1 MSNNTSTTEVLEVK
15 IKGNSSSLIDETDRA
30 ERKLKD
36 FENTSASIGETVK
49 KIFAAVSIAKITQ
62 EVGSLV
68 SQGMQLASSLTE
80 VENVVEQSFGDMS
93 YMVESFVQT
102 SVQQFGLSE
111 LSAKQ
116 TSSTYMAMA
125 SGLGMAKQESAN
137 MSIELTKLSAD
148 MASFY
153 NVEQSIAAN
162 ALRSIFTG
170 ETEALKQYGVVM
182 TQANLQQFALSQGI
196 QKNVSD
202 LTQAEQVSLR
212 YNFVLQSLNMVQGDF
227 ARTSD
232 SFSNQTRVLKENWN
246 SLLGVLGEKAI
257 EALTPTLQKL
267 TDLTTWAVENSNV
280 ISAGI
285 DTITN
290 SAISLGV
297 GFAALKLGPVFL
309 SISSSVLNTVQDF
322 ITLKNLGFSTAEILS
337 SSFNTVGTKV
347 NAVLTSTRGQ
357 AISTAAAIGGIT
369 FAVTALVSTWDDT
382 SGGDKI
388 RAVLLGIAAAATT
401 AAIAMI
407 AFNASIG
414 NIAGVA
420 LGVGGVAT
428 GAYLYSQQS
437 SNITASNEY
446 ASSALEDLEYVNFR
460 GAVRSKTELENLGID
475 WTNGSSPI
483 IQGYATGSVITK
495 PTLGL
500 IGEYAESYS
509 NPEIVSPK
517 STIYNTVK
525 EALTDLGIRSDKRND
540 SSEEIIITNVTQLD
554 GKTVYK
560 NQNKVKRERGYE
572 FSGMGAFAR

>member
-1 MSNNTSTTEVLEVK
+1 MSNNTSTTELLEIK
-15 IKGNSSSLIDETDRA
+15 IKGNSSSLNDEVDKA
-30 ERKLKD
+30 EKKLKD
-36 FENTSASIGETVK
+36 FENTSVSIGESVK

-62 EVGSLV
+62 EVGGLV

-80 VENVVEQSFGDMS
+80 VENVVEQSFGEMS
-93 YMVESFVQT
+93 YMVESFAQT

-125 SGLGMAKQESAN
+125 SGLGMVKQESAN

-227 ARTSD
+227 ARTAD

-267 TDLTTWAVENSNV
+267 TGLTTWAVENSNV

-297 GFAALKLGPVFL
+297 GFGALKLGPVFL
-309 SISSSVLNTVQDF
+309 SISSGVLNTVQDF

-337 SSFNTVGTKV
+337 SSFNTMGTKI
-347 NAVLTSTRGQ
+347 NTVLTSTRAQ

-369 FAVTALVSTWDDT
+369 FAVTALVSTWDNT

-388 RAVLLGIAAAATT
+388 RAVLLGIAAAALVATV
-401 AAIAMI
+401 AIGV
-407 AFNASIG
+407 FHASTG
-414 NIAGVA
+414 NA
-420 LGVGGVAT
+420 LGFGLAAGGVLA
-428 GAYLYSQQS
+428 GGYLYQKASQNQ
-437 SNITASNEY
+437 ITGNEFS
-446 ASSALEDLEYVNFR
+446 AAALENLEYVNFR
-460 GAVRSKTELENLGID
+460 GAMRSKTELENLGID

-500 IGEYAESYS
+500 MGEYAESYS
-509 NPEIVSPK
+509 NPEIISPK

-525 EALTDLGIRSDKRND
+525 EALTDLGVTSDKRSS
-540 SSEEIIITNVTQLD
+540 SSEEIVITNVTQLD

-560 NQNKVKRERGYE
+560 NQNKVKRERGYG